1 MAHHV
6 GARPYTT
13 IASTLFLVLSWLLGS
28 SSSAQVRN
36 TGSISG
42 TVLDQVSGAI
52 GGARVTASDASGA
65 TVQTTTSDA
74 VGAFSLRGLA
84 PGMYTV
90 LVEMNLFAP
99 ITESVTVPAS
109 GSTSPVRIVMRA
121 GGFSESVVVTAR
133 RVETRV
139 RETPQK
145 IDIIDSTDIERSVA
159 AVARFPASVSVGS
172 GHRPRASTSAPCCSS
187 TVAPPV

>member
-6 GARPYTT
+6 GARSYTT
-13 IASTLFLVLSWLLGS
+13 IAPTLFLVLSWLLGS

-36 TGSISG
+36 AGSISG

-74 VGAFSLRGLA
+74 VGAFSLSGLA

-99 ITESVTVPAS
+99 IAESVTVA
-109 GSTSPVRIVMRA
+109 
-121 GGFSESVVVTAR
+121 
-133 RVETRV
+133 
-139 RETPQK
+139 
-145 IDIIDSTDIERSVA
+145 D
-159 AVARFPASVSVGS
+159 
-172 GHRPRASTSAPCCSS
+172 
-187 TVAPPV
+187 